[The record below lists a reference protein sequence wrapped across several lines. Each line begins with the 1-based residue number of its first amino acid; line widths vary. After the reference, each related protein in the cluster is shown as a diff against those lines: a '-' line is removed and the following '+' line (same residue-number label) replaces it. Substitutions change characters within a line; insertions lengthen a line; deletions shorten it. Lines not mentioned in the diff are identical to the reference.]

1 MVRIGGVDKVLEI
14 PTVVSDDRGVG
25 KPVRDFDPGV
35 PVVVCVCVY
44 VNY

>member
-14 PTVVSDDRGVG
+14 PAVVSDDRGVG
-25 KPVRDFDPGV
+25 KPDRDFDPGV